1 MFKKAVIVLLLLTTP
16 FAQAR
21 AVMICSMMNGQVV
34 ERCYCP
40 GQGEHRMPMHHDASD
55 ATCCDV
61 VMQVSDKAFAGI
73 GTEQPTLKRASHDV
87 QDAVVTAPAASF
99 VPMLAVAQRPSSY
112 VQVTHHVPDRLY
124 LRTARLRL

>member
-21 AVMICSMMNGQVV
+21 AVLICSMTNGPVV
-34 ERCYCP
+34 ERCHCP
-40 GQGEHRMPMHHDASD
+40 GHGSHRMPIRRDASD

-61 VMQVSDKAFAGI
+61 IMQVSDKTFAGI
-73 GTEQPTLKRASHDV
+73 GTEQPTLKRTSHDV
-87 QDAVVTAPAASF
+87 QDAVVTAPAAPF
-99 VPMLAVAQRPSSY
+99 VPTLAVAQRPPDY
-112 VQVTHHVPDRLY
+112 VSNADHLPDRLY